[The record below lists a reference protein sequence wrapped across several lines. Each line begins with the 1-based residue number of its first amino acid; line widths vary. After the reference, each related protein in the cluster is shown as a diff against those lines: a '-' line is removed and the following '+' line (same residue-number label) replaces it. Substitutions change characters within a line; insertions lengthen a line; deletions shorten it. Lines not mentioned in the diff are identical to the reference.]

1 MMAAIASAPLGDDVY
16 GEDPTVSRLEALAAS
31 MLGKQAAALM
41 PSGTMANLAAM
52 MSHCPR
58 GAEVLVGDET
68 DIYNYEAGGA
78 SVLGG
83 LVLHPVKTQ
92 PDGRLALGDLA
103 QAIRDPDDDQCAP
116 AGLLCLENTHNRCGG
131 VVLPLSYLEEVRRF
145 ATERAIPVHMDGAR
159 VFNAACALDVP
170 VSRVAQ
176 YADSVQFCLSKGLS
190 APIGSMLV
198 GTHAFIKSAKRLRK
212 MLGGGMRQAG
222 IVAAA
227 GVVALEQ
234 MVGRLAEDHVHARRL
249 ATGLREMKGLQVNLA
264 TVQTNIL
271 IFRVSDERF
280 TWQSFLSA
288 LKQRGVRMGE
298 LGYGRIRA
306 VTHYGITASDIDATV
321 AAVADVLRTGP

>member
-1 MMAAIASAPLGDDVY
+1 MLAAIAGATLGDDVY
-16 GEDPTVSRLEALAAS
+16 GEDPTVNRLESLAAS
-31 MLGKQAAALM
+31 MLGKEAAALM

-58 GAEVLVGDET
+58 GTEVLVGDET

-78 SVLGG
+78 SVVGG

-92 PDGRLALGDLA
+92 PDGRLAIPDLA
-103 QAIRDPDDDQCAP
+103 GAIRDPEDDQCAP
-116 AGLLCLENTHNRCGG
+116 AGLICLENTHNRCGG
-131 VVLPLSYLEEVRRF
+131 VVLPLSYLEQVRSF
-145 ATERAIPVHMDGAR
+145 ASERGLPVHMDGAR

-170 VSRVAQ
+170 VARVAA
-176 YADSVQFCLSKGLS
+176 YADSVQFCMSKGLS

-198 GTHAFIKSAKRLRK
+198 GSQRFIKSAKRIRK

-227 GVVALEQ
+227 GIVALEQ
-234 MVGRLAEDHVHARRL
+234 MVGRLSEDHAHARRL
-249 ATGLREMKGLQVNLA
+249 AVGLSELA
-264 TVQTNIL
+264 GVKLDLSMVQTNIV
-271 IFRVSDERF
+271 IFRVTDERF

-288 LKQRGVRMGE
+288 LKTRGVRMGE

-306 VTHYGITASDIDATV
+306 VTHYGITASDIDATL